1 MTHFRTLARSRRW
14 ALAVLTLG
22 AVGAPVLASAAD
34 SPAQNASLEVTVIEG
49 SKGDT
54 PRLDP
59 KLEPLRKEL
68 EKLAPFRVFRLLN
81 TSVLSLTPG
90 QKQPVKLPDGS
101 QADVQVTEI
110 VSGPP
115 YKVRYALTLP
125 GSRQSRVAARGARFV
140 DVLPAGEKVWVVSI
154 AVQ

>member
-1 MTHFRTLARSRRW
+1 MTHFRTLLRSRRA
-14 ALAVLTLG
+14 ALATLL
-22 AVGAPVLASAAD
+22 LAASFGPRAALAAD
-34 SPAQNASLEVTVIEG
+34 AQPASASLEVTVVEG
-49 SKGDT
+49 SKGEAVKM
-54 PRLDP
+54 DP

-81 TSVLSLTPG
+81 TSVLSLSPG

-140 DVLPAGEKVWVVSI
+140 DVLPAGDKVWVVSI